1 MTESRSRYLAFR
13 TALGAV
19 ATPRARWLA
28 LGTAAGLSL
37 AACFAQDPAQAG
49 TLGRFFSI
57 QLFSAWLALGAG
69 LLVLVAGVAGDGD
82 RVRARIRRSRLI
94 AAALIGA
101 GLGDF
106 MIALFAA
113 GFIWEPA
120 ADPDRFL
127 PAAWIAVRAAFAAL
141 ILAGARQG
149 ARPSADGDSGAGIPA
164 DQLRAGSHQFF
175 WHRALWFALLAPA
188 AVFVLA
194 AVPLP
199 PLSHAFVPV
208 LHRPFEI
215 PVALLC
221 LAAFGILARRRGDD
235 ETARTDAAQVSAI
248 GALIGA
254 VAAHLAAV
262 QSLQPF
268 DGPWGIAQSAV
279 AAGHLAA
286 AAAAMSLISGRSHKT
301 LRVRTVVSFA
311 WMAMIF
317 LGAVFASASNFVK
330 VQTSSTAASRYQT
343 SLSDARAL
351 VRLDGSIDQTMDLA
365 MAGSAQSL
373 EALHQMFTQE
383 IALRLESLMLAGLPE
398 ALHLGTEEASGAA
411 RARATMETRM
421 LNLAS
426 AGRIDEATALRDA
439 PTYSKWREQFTAQ
452 SGRLNERLEALA
464 SDATRSTSTAAR
476 TAFGLLLAA
485 TIFGALCAW
494 IFSRR
499 LRADVDGPVAR
510 LSEMTDA
517 VLRGQKAEHVPLEG
531 PEELAGLAGRMNAML
546 DRFSEHEDALE
557 RNTRELLTVCET
569 AEGLSRMKGE
579 VLSRLAQQ
587 IRSPLNG
594 VVGMA
599 ELLAGTEL
607 DNEQNEYVSDL
618 RRSTAHVLSIL
629 NDIQDFS
636 RLESEHMKIE
646 RMDFNLRSLVYDLCE
661 RMRDR
666 SEDKGLQFTAFIEDE
681 VPSLLTGDPGRLR
694 QVLHC
699 LLDNAVRYT
708 MAGEVSIRIGLESE
722 SSAAVQI
729 RFTVEDTG
737 CGIDEAT
744 RHAMLDE
751 DASDHLSVRRPCSS
765 SGLGL
770 TISRQLVGLMKGS
783 LKVVSHTG
791 RGSSFSFMIPLG
803 TKRASESPRGS
814 VSADGREPARP
825 FVVASNSHRR
835 LRIRELLG
843 ELGYEA
849 KVFSNCDEAF
859 ENFKMMDALA
869 AQEAKGDQNGRQNG
883 HQNAPFYTLGFI
895 DEFGSEDGMS
905 SFFEA
910 VGQIDAMTKL
920 PLILLVVSGR
930 RGDAELA
937 RGLGC
942 AGYLSGEL
950 TAGLLSSVIS
960 RVVSMPPQSEAGDTS
975 EFITRH
981 SLAELRR
988 ASARVLIA
996 EDDHV
1001 NQRVL
1006 LAILRKAGYRA
1017 EAVDN
1022 GNAAITAVETRNYDL
1037 VLMDCEMPKLDGM
1050 KATAVIRRLEGDGER
1065 MPIVALTGL
1074 TGPGVREQCLV
1085 AGMDDYMAKPVI
1097 AQKLLAAVDRWILS
1111 APELKADLG
1120 TALENGSDSAPE
1132 RIDLAGLRQKAL
1144 GDTKA
1149 EEFLIRQFI
1158 DETHKHLGAARRG
1171 VHARRSGMV
1180 ERASGQLKSASSD
1193 VGAPQLFEIFEEL
1206 ETLACQGNL
1215 SAADALIA
1223 EAEAEFVRTTEY
1235 LSTHY
1240 DWVQKAA

>member
-1 MTESRSRYLAFR
+1 MTESRSRYLALR
-13 TALGAV
+13 TALGAA
-19 ATPRARWLA
+19 ATPRGRWLA
-28 LGTAAGLSL
+28 LGAAAGLSL
-37 AACFAQDPAQAG
+37 AVCFARDPTHVG
-49 TLGRFFSI
+49 TLGRFFGI

-69 LLVLVAGVAGDGD
+69 LLVLIASDAGDGGNAGETE
-82 RVRARIRRSRLI
+82 ARGRRSRLI

-120 ADPDRFL
+120 ANPERFL

-149 ARPSADGDSGAGIPA
+149 ARASADVDTSSEVGPDEPRTDS
-164 DQLRAGSHQFF
+164 RQFL
-175 WHRALWFALLAPA
+175 WHRALWLALVAPA

-221 LAAFGILARRRGDD
+221 LAAFGILVRGRGDD
-235 ETARTDAAQVSAI
+235 ETARSDAAHVGAI

-286 AAAAMSLISGRSHKT
+286 GAAAMSLISGRSHRT

-317 LGAVFASASNFVK
+317 LGAVFISASNFVK
-330 VQTSSTAASRYQT
+330 VRTSSSAAARYQT

-351 VRLDGSIDQTMDLA
+351 VRLDGSIEQTMDLA
-365 MAGSAQSL
+365 MDGSAQGL
-373 EALHQMFTQE
+373 EALHQMFTRE

-411 RARATMETRM
+411 RARATMEKRI
-421 LNLAS
+421 LSLAS
-426 AGRIDEATALRDA
+426 AGRINQATALRNA
-439 PTYSKWREQFTAQ
+439 PTYTKWREQFTAQ
-452 SGRLNERLEALA
+452 SSLLNERLEALA
-464 SDATRSTSTAAR
+464 SQATRSTSNAAR
-476 TAFGLLLAA
+476 TAFGLLIAA

-499 LRADVDGPVAR
+499 LRAEVDGPVAR

-517 VLRGQKAEHVPLEG
+517 VLRGQKVEHVPLEG
-531 PEELAGLAGRMNAML
+531 PEELTGLAGRMNAML

-557 RNTRELLTVCET
+557 RSTRELLTVCET

-618 RRSTAHVLSIL
+618 RRSAAQVISIL

-636 RLESEHMKIE
+636 RLESERMKIE

-661 RMRDR
+661 RIRAR
-666 SEDKGLQFTAFIEDE
+666 SEDKGLQFAAFIEDE

-694 QVLHC
+694 QVLLC

-708 MAGEVSIRIGLESE
+708 MQGEVSIRVGLESE
-722 SSAAVQI
+722 SDGAVQI

-744 RHAMLDE
+744 RLSMLE
-751 DASDHLSVRRPCSS
+751 KDASDRLSVRRPCSL

-814 VSADGREPARP
+814 AGTDGGERAWP

-849 KVFSNCDEAF
+849 RVFSSCDEALD
-859 ENFKMMDALA
+859 NFKMMDALA
-869 AQEAKGDQNGRQNG
+869 AQEVNGDQRGKQSA
-883 HQNAPFYTLGFI
+883 QFFTLGFI
-895 DEFGSEDGMS
+895 DEFGSEDGMTE
-905 SFFEA
+905 FFEA
-910 VGQIDAMTKL
+910 VGQIDVMATL

-942 AGYLSGEL
+942 AGYLSGEI
-950 TAGLLSSVIS
+950 TAQLLSSVIS
-960 RVVSMPPQSEAGDTS
+960 RVVSMPPQSKAGDTS

-1022 GNAAITAVETRNYDL
+1022 GNAAISAVETRSYDL

-1050 KATAVIRRLEGDGER
+1050 KATAVIRRLEGDGAR

-1085 AGMDDYMAKPVI
+1085 AGMDDYIAKPVI
-1097 AQKLLAAVDRWILS
+1097 AQKLLAVVDRWILS

-1120 TALENGSDSAPE
+1120 RALENGTDAPPE
-1132 RIDLAGLRQKAL
+1132 RIDLAALRQKAL
-1144 GDTKA
+1144 GDTQA

-1171 VHARRSGMV
+1171 VHARRSAMV
-1180 ERASGQLKSASSD
+1180 ERASGHLKASSSD
-1193 VGAPQLFEIFEEL
+1193 VGAPQLYEIFEEL

-1215 SAADALIA
+1215 SAAEALIA
-1223 EAEAEFVRTTEY
+1223 EAEAEFIRTTDF
-1235 LSTHY
+1235 LSAHY
-1240 DWVQKAA
+1240 DWLQKAA